1 MDVDLGGAVHVG
13 HFSREQD
20 AEWEQQIDSSQ
31 EERERKRPFLPEGTR
46 APVFSRPAV
55 ATTYS
60 NWSVDDEAL
69 KCSCAGNGRDLFSHD
84 AGGDRPDLNEECT
97 GTFQDKRPRCKP
109 VLS

>member
-31 EERERKRPFLPEGTR
+31 EERERKSPFLQEGTR

-60 NWSVDDEAL
+60 NWSADDEAL
-69 KCSCAGNGRDLFSHD
+69 KCSCARNGRDLFSHD
-84 AGGDRPDLNEECT
+84 TGGDRPDLNEECT
-97 GTFQDKRPRCKP
+97 GTFQDK
-109 VLS
+109 

>member
-1 MDVDLGGAVHVG
+1 MDVDMGGAGHVG
-13 HFSREQD
+13 HSCWEQD

-31 EERERKRPFLPEGTR
+31 EERERKSPFLQERTE

-69 KCSCAGNGRDLFSHD
+69 KCSCAGNGRGLSSHD
-84 AGGDRPDLNEECT
+84 TGGDRPDLSPLNLNEECT
-97 GTFQDKRPRCKP
+97 GTFQDK
-109 VLS
+109 